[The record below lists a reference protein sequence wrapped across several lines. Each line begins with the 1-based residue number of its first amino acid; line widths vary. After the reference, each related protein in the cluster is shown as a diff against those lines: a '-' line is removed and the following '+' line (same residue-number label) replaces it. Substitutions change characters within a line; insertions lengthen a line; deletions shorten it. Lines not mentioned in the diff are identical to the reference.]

1 MRRMLSA
8 KAGAPLQDSSKRA
21 REVLHGFYVNH
32 SLGRACCNWAVAGG
46 DGELIV
52 LSLSAGPSGS
62 VFLWGRCISV
72 MGECSRCLFQAITSF
87 MWKPF
92 QASGMR
98 SLW

>member
-32 SLGRACCNWAVAGG
+32 SLGRGCWNWSVAGG
-46 DGELIV
+46 EGELIV

-62 VFLWGRCISV
+62 VFFCGVGVLV
-72 MGECSRCLFQAITSF
+72 
-87 MWKPF
+87 
-92 QASGMR
+92 
-98 SLW
+98 